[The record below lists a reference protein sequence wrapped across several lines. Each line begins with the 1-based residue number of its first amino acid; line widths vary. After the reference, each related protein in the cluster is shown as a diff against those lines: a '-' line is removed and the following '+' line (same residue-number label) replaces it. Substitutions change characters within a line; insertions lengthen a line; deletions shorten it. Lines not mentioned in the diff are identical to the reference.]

1 MRRFINGQG
10 LTATYVKVF
19 PKISE
24 RNCASGYGRM
34 FSVTVPMG
42 RLHFER
48 KLGRCAEWCPNEV
61 NSLATHGTEHNLSSK
76 QTSLP
81 RM

>member
-1 MRRFINGQG
+1 
-10 LTATYVKVF
+10 
-19 PKISE
+19 
-24 RNCASGYGRM
+24 M

-48 KLGRCAEWCPNEV
+48 KLGWCAEWCPNGI
-61 NSLATHGTEHNLSSK
+61 NSLVTHGTEHNLSSK
-76 QTSLP
+76 QTPLQ